1 MSKEYYKK
9 CIIDDR
15 AQIAK
20 ERERKKKDNARY
32 AALIKSARD
41 TATKAN
47 YRKSKIDVAAR
58 HDAAILRLKK
68 IMQCHQDN
76 LKRCK

>member
-41 TATKAN
+41 TTNESQLSEK
-47 YRKSKIDVAAR
+47 
-58 HDAAILRLKK
+58 
-68 IMQCHQDN
+68 
-76 LKRCK
+76 